1 MGLKPSVTVGM
12 HKEETMAGTRLRG
25 VLVWLF
31 VSALLAVT
39 LLSLVALSGPHPARA
54 ERAVALGGHAVA
66 ATRFVSANG
75 SGSECSQGR
84 PCALQTALDRVADGD
99 TLYVG
104 AGTYTHTAGTVI
116 SLTQS
121 ITLLGGWDGSPSGP
135 PHADPAAFP
144 TILDGR
150 RQGTV
155 VVLSFGKFVLDG
167 FTITGG
173 WGDSGGGMRVD
184 RAQAEIRNNIIT
196 ANGTYT
202 SSTWEGGRG
211 GAIALFWGTPIT
223 ITHNHF
229 ISNTSGYGGALYVD
243 THQAWISDNVFTGN
257 HALRRGGAICFES
270 GSGGEVLRSLF
281 QDNVAGDDGGAM
293 LIWDSAPR
301 VEANRLIHNTAR
313 VGAALSLGNNA
324 APLLV
329 NNWLAH
335 NEGVAISSSQSAP
348 RIVNNTLIGI
358 TREVGI
364 RVTAGGTCALPNCG
378 AVTITN
384 NIIMRCRYGVEVSGM
399 LTGTLDYNDVWAN
412 DRGDYSGQAVDWR
425 GPHNLS
431 ADPLLVN
438 EQSADLHL
446 RHGSPCVDAAAAR
459 LAPDTDIDGEHRPQG
474 RAPDIG
480 ADEGEAWLIF
490 LPLLHAPGR

>member
-1 MGLKPSVTVGM
+1 
-12 HKEETMAGTRLRG
+12 MAGTRMRG
-25 VLVWLF
+25 VLLWLF
-31 VSALLAVT
+31 VSGLLVVA

-54 ERAVALGGHAVA
+54 ERAAA
-66 ATRFVSANG
+66 ATLFVSANG
-75 SGSECSQGR
+75 SGSECSQGH
-84 PCALQTALDRVADGD
+84 PCALQTALGQAAAGD

-104 AGTYTHTAGTVI
+104 AGTYTHTAGTVV
-116 SLTQS
+116 SVTQS

-135 PHADPAAFP
+135 PQRDPAAFP
-144 TILDGR
+144 TIFDGR

-155 VVLSFGKFVLDG
+155 VVLSFGRFVLDG

-184 RAQAEIRNNIIT
+184 RAQAEIRNNVIT

-202 SSTWEGGRG
+202 FSTWEGGRG
-211 GAIALFWGTPIT
+211 GAMALFWGAPIT

-243 THQAWISDNVFTGN
+243 THQAWISDNVFARN
-257 HALRRGGAICFES
+257 YALRRGGAICFES

-313 VGAALSLGNNA
+313 VGAAMSLGNNA

-335 NEGVAISSSQSAP
+335 NEGVAISSGQSSP

-358 TREVGI
+358 TREIGI
-364 RVTAGGTCALPNCG
+364 RVMASSDCALPTCG
-378 AVTITN
+378 AVTINN

-412 DRGDYSGQAVDWR
+412 DRGDYSGQAADWR
-425 GPHNLS
+425 GPHGLS
-431 ADPLLVN
+431 ADPRLVN
-438 EQSADLHL
+438 EPAGDLHL
-446 RHGSPCVDAAAAR
+446 RHGSPCIDAGDAR
-459 LAPDTDIDGEHRPQG
+459 LAPDTDIDGERRPMG
-474 RAPDIG
+474 RGVDIG
-480 ADEGEAWLIF
+480 ADEHPPYALF
-490 LPLLHAPGR
+490 LPLVRR